1 MRGMAIVHLHL
12 ARHPGGTADWCCTR
26 FLASA
31 ATRAHLLA
39 LPWSD
44 AQAARYAAMALDS
57 LAEQQRIEAAD
68 TLPFEQYRQ
77 AYLSPERLQP
87 RRVPAAA
94 PLPGATV

>member
-1 MRGMAIVHLHL
+1 MQQDFNGSYVQFIRAQ
-12 ARHPGGTADWCCTR
+12 
-26 FLASA
+26 SA